1 MVHMEDASEIFASTF
16 SWTPLNLDLS
26 TEQGESPYISLNVSK
41 HCLSPCEPHNRREWW
56 YFGRS
61 FSGKGE
67 NMCCVSLQCLQCFL
81 QKKMNKV
88 ILKKVSHLEDKEQ

>member
-41 HCLSPCEPHNRREWW
+41 HCLSPCEPHNRREWC
-56 YFGRS
+56 S
-61 FSGKGE
+61 T
-67 NMCCVSLQCLQCFL
+67 
-81 QKKMNKV
+81 
-88 ILKKVSHLEDKEQ
+88 LEDPSVVKVKTCAVCHFSACDVFSRKK